1 MLTWEELKAQYP
13 EDRDKMS
20 TQREREFVNHCF
32 DLYEKEG
39 FAEKFWT
46 PYEGEAEH
54 IGKKFKVLGRCPE
67 ERNDLEVLPL
77 WDIEFEDGTQLTA
90 YPEEI
95 IPSEIKANGGE
106 I

>member
-1 MLTWEELKAQYP
+1 MMTWEKLRTQYP

-39 FAEKFWT
+39 FSKTFWT
-46 PYEGEAEH
+46 PYEDEAQH
-54 IGKKFKVLGRCPE
+54 IGKKFKVLQRTPE
-67 ERNDLEVLPL
+67 ERNDLCTLPL
-77 WDIEFEDGTQLTA
+77 WDIEFEDGLQLTA

-95 IPSEIKANGGE
+95 IPSEIKANGGR

>member
-1 MLTWEELKAQYP
+1 MLTWEELYEKYP

-20 TQREREFVNHCF
+20 VQREREFVNHCF

-39 FAEKFWT
+39 FSEKFWT

-54 IGKKFKVLGRCPE
+54 IGKKFKVIGRCPE

-77 WDIEFEDGTQLTA
+77 WDIELEDGTQLTA